1 MVLIVRTKNL
11 RINWFTSTHCRT
23 IHRKSS
29 NSYQIPSRKDY
40 RPLTNQ
46 EIFNLAIVEY
56 EDALKKSRYDVDLKY
71 TNNKSEIP
79 KAQKRNNMV

>member
-1 MVLIVRTKNL
+1 M
-11 RINWFTSTHCRT
+11 
-23 IHRKSS
+23 
-29 NSYQIPSRKDY
+29 KDH